1 MGLFSNKIRNFLV
14 DASKDEDIDVSIVT
28 RSISAARPGD
38 ILFFRYEM
46 LRNRDFRVVMAV
58 SPVVRDAA
66 TGNLL
71 LTCFKLPEDQVFNQ
85 EELDNL
91 YNQRAEDFRK
101 RRITSLTSLIAQPM
115 HGYRTYILTKGPGN
129 NVWGN
134 IYRIRKTPREVLRQ

>member
-1 MGLFSNKIRNFLV
+1 MGLFSRKIQNFLEA
-14 DASKDEDIDVSIVT
+14 ASKDEDTDVSIVT

-46 LRNRDFRVVMAV
+46 PGNRDFRVVMAV
-58 SPVVRDAA
+58 TPVVKDAR

-71 LTCFKLPEDQVFNQ
+71 LTCFKLPEMDFDQ
-85 EELDNL
+85 EALDNL
-91 YNQRAEDFRK
+91 YKQRADEWK
-101 RRITSLTSLIAQPM
+101 KKKISNLTSLLAQPA

-134 IYRIRKTPREVLRQ
+134 IYRVRRTPRE

>member
-1 MGLFSNKIRNFLV
+1 MGLFSQKMQKFLET
-14 DASKDEDIDVSIVT
+14 ASKDEDTDVSIVS

-46 LRNRDFRVVMAV
+46 PGNRDFRVVMAV
-58 SPVVRDAA
+58 SPVVKDAR

-71 LTCFKLPEDQVFNQ
+71 LTCFKLPEMDFNQ
-85 EELDNL
+85 DELDNL
-91 YNQRAEDFRK
+91 YKQRAKDFK
-101 RRITSLTSLIAQPM
+101 KKKITILTSTLSQSV

-134 IYRIRKTPREVLRQ
+134 IYRIRRTLRE